1 MIGVKLN
8 ALKKKYY
15 LGLTIMDTGRG
26 FRQDINGLRAWAV
39 VAVVLF
45 HFSLLGV
52 SGGFVGVDIFFV
64 ISGYLMTQIVLTG
77 LESNR
82 FSVVQFYMARVRRIL
97 PALMVVV
104 LLLLGLG
111 WFWLPMVDYQ
121 SLGAQ
126 STYALS
132 FLSNLYYWRTAGYF
146 DVAAHEK
153 WLLHTWSLG
162 VEAQFYALFPLMV
175 MIIWRIRQS
184 LNAVIWLMAMLFVL
198 SFSAMLLMTSVHSSA
213 SFYLLP
219 TRLWELV
226 AGGLV
231 FLIATQVS
239 AHERVC
245 YRLGILGWLLILLSL
260 FTIDA
265 SLIWPSYWTILPVL
279 GASLVIF
286 SANQQSVMTHHLLI
300 QWIGTRSY
308 SLYLW
313 HWPLVVVLYFT
324 QIHDE
329 VLWIALAFSM
339 SILLAALSFR
349 FVETPTRRYLSQRR
363 FARQFLLVL
372 PLLVLLLIAAVL
384 VKTQSFSDRL
394 DAAVTLAAQASQ
406 DRPTGGC
413 FVNDLGQG
421 AVGCLISGDKTGM
434 LLAGDSHSESVRS
447 ALDSAVSSVL
457 PGHGVRYWG
466 LSNCPT
472 VEDALFTFAAKQEAT
487 SCATFNRQ
495 LLHTLWTDYAGIPL
509 VLLSRTA
516 TAIHGYNGFDETPKG
531 VSLMHF
537 DGVTA
542 TGEAFN
548 QYFTDK
554 LVETTCAL
562 AQHRPVY
569 LMRPIPE
576 MGVDVPKTL
585 SRRILFG
592 LGNDDIKVPR
602 ADYAQRQRVIW
613 AAQDK
618 AAAICGVKILDPLP
632 YLCDERFCYGSEP
645 GRPLYY
651 DDEHLSEYGNQRLMP
666 LFKQVLHV
674 RHE

>member
-1 MIGVKLN
+1 VN
-8 ALKKKYY
+8 ANSE
-15 LGLTIMDTGRG
+15 

-39 VAVVLF
+39 MAVVLF

-52 SGGFVGVDIFFV
+52 NGGFVGVDIFFV
-64 ISGYLMTQIVLTG
+64 ISGYLMTQIVVSG

-82 FSVVQFYMARVRRIL
+82 FSVLQFYMARVRRIF

-104 LLLLGLG
+104 AVLLLLG
-111 WFWLPMVDYQ
+111 WFWLPSADYQ
-121 SLGAQ
+121 SLGSQ

-132 FLSNLYYWRTAGYF
+132 FVSNLYYWRTAGYF

-162 VEAQFYALFPLMV
+162 VEAQFYVLFPVIVMMV
-175 MIIWRIRQS
+175 WRMKQS
-184 LNAVIWLMAMLFVL
+184 LGALTWTLAVLFLL
-198 SFSAMLLMTSVHSSA
+198 SIITMILTTSVYSSGA
-213 SFYLLP
+213 FYLLP
-219 TRLWELV
+219 MRFWELA

-231 FLIATQVS
+231 FLIARQVVL
-239 AHERVC
+239 RPTIQNL
-245 YRLGILGWLLILLSL
+245 LGILGWLFIAFSL
-260 FTIDA
+260 FGIDTN
-265 SLIWPSYWTILPVL
+265 LLWPSYWTILPVL
-279 GASLVIF
+279 GASFVIF

-324 QIHDE
+324 QTQTQIIW
-329 VLWIALAFSM
+329 VALAFLL

-363 FARQFLLVL
+363 LVPQFLQVV
-372 PLLVLLLIAAVL
+372 PILVLLLGVALLA
-384 VKTQSFSDRL
+384 KTQSFPNRV
-394 DAAVTLAAQASQ
+394 DAAVVLASEEAQN
-406 DRPTGGC
+406 RPKVGC
-413 FVNDLGQG
+413 FINSFG
-421 AVGCLISGDKTGM
+421 AGETGCLVSGSKVGV
-434 LLAGDSHSESVRS
+434 LLAGDSHSEAVRS
-447 ALDSAVSSVL
+447 ALDKVVAEAL
-457 PGHGVRYWG
+457 PDHGVQYWG
-466 LSNCPT
+466 LSACPT
-472 VEDALFTFAAKQEAT
+472 VENALFTVAAKQEVT

-495 LLHTLWTDYAGIPL
+495 LLQSLSTEYAGIPL

-516 TAIHGYNGFDETPKG
+516 TAVHGYNGFDETPKG
-531 VSLMHF
+531 VPLMYF
-537 DGVTA
+537 DGATA

-576 MGVDVPKTL
+576 IGVDVPKSL
-585 SRRILFG
+585 SRRLLFG
-592 LGNDDIKVPR
+592 LGNEDIRVSR
-602 ADYAQRQRVIW
+602 ADYAQRQRVVW

-618 AAAICGVKILDPLP
+618 AAATCGVQILDPLP
-632 YLCDERFCYGSEP
+632 YLCDDQFCYGSDQ

-666 LFKQVLHV
+666 MFRQIFHV
-674 RHE
+674 RQQ